1 MRPAHRSNSCFVVK
15 ILFRYRIHDIQ
26 GIKDIKDQRMFLN
39 LPFFFEILFDE
50 NNIEKLA
57 VEKVLPQDTIAT
69 GFQLY
74 VLIL

>member
-1 MRPAHRSNSCFVVK
+1 
-15 ILFRYRIHDIQ
+15 
-26 GIKDIKDQRMFLN
+26 MFLN